1 MCVRATGVAG
11 AEIFFT
17 VWKELVEFIYVV
29 SIRLYLAA
37 I

>member
-1 MCVRATGVAG
+1 MYAQAPGVLG